1 MAMNGPEV
9 IVRGRLTAEGT
20 LKLDAQPALPA
31 GPVEV
36 VIRPLSSEEGAAD
49 WWQYLQCARAELEA
63 AGYRFRTKEEI
74 DAEIES
80 LRSRDERNDEPRA
93 SGVRA

>member
-1 MAMNGPEV
+1 MSDPEV

-20 LKLDAQPALPA
+20 LKLDAQPGLPA

-36 VIRPLSSEEGAAD
+36 VIRPLSSEGGAAD
-49 WWQYLQCARAELEA
+49 WWEYLQRARAELEA
-63 AGYRFRTKEEI
+63 AGYPFRTKEEI

-80 LRSRDERNDEPRA
+80 LRSGDDRIHEPR
-93 SGVRA
+93 GLTG

>member
-36 VIRPLSSEEGAAD
+36 LIRPMSSEGEAGD
-49 WWQYLQCARAELEA
+49 WWQYLQRARAELEA
-63 AGYRFRTKEEI
+63 AGYRFRTKDEI
-74 DAEIES
+74 EAEIES
-80 LRSRDERNDEPRA
+80 LRSGDERIDKPRGA
-93 SGVRA
+93 SG